1 MNHPSGE
8 RRHLHSAT
16 RHTFM
21 AKAPANMD
29 KRAHRMQWWRQARF
43 GMFIHWGLYSALG
56 GIWNGRKVRF
66 GPAEWIMCE
75 KLIPKRSYRRIA
87 ADFNPVDF
95 DADRIA
101 RLAKA
106 AGMKYMVFTAKHHD
120 GFSMFHSRLTRYNIV
135 DATPFKRDPVAE
147 LAAACDRHELRFGLY
162 YSQLDWNWSAAPLA
176 FAPIVNFADYLDFLM
191 GQLEEL
197 LTGYGPVSTLFF
209 DGDWMPQWTAK
220 TGARV
225 EALCRSLQPDVIIN
239 DRVGKRYLPEGVL
252 VAGKPLTEHFPILK
266 KFDPGAEAG
275 DYLTPEQYVPARGF
289 PRDWETC
296 MTMNGS
302 WGYNSFDNNWKTVAQ
317 INAIL
322 ADTISRGGN
331 LLLNIGPD
339 GKGNIPA
346 MCEEI
351 LMELGN
357 SNEKEAGN

>member
-1 MNHPSGE
+1 
-8 RRHLHSAT
+8 
-16 RHTFM
+16 
-21 AKAPANMD
+21 
-29 KRAHRMQWWRQARF
+29 MQWWRQARF

-56 GIWNGRKVRF
+56 GIWKGRRVRF

-135 DATPFKRDPVAE
+135 DATPFQRDPVAE
-147 LAAACDRHELRFGLY
+147 LAAACDRHGLRFGLY

-176 FAPIVNFADYLDFLM
+176 FAPIVKFADYLDFLM

-197 LTGYGPVSTLFF
+197 LTHYGPVSTLFF

-225 EALCRSLQPDVIIN
+225 ESLCRSLQPDVIIN

-252 VAGKPLTEHFPILK
+252 IAGKPLTEHFPFLK
-266 KFDPGAEAG
+266 KFDPGAGAG

-351 LMELGN
+351 LMEIGN
-357 SNEKEAGN
+357 WSAQDTGK